1 MAAAG
6 VEVDLAAGAEAS
18 AVSEGE
24 VPAAEERVEA
34 GNVQEWD
41 EMVAEKNINDFIGRL
56 REAAGTNLA
65 SVILYGSSTVG
76 DYVPDSSDT
85 NLLCVLQDTSF
96 AQLGKLT
103 PAVASWTAQKN
114 RTPLIVGMEE
124 LRRSAD
130 VFSIELLDMQNSYR
144 VLWGEDVLS
153 TLVIPTR
160 FHRVQLEYELREKV
174 ILLRQG
180 LMAAVGNKAR
190 MWELLLRSLPAFATL
205 FRHAL
210 LELGEPATASKREA
224 VQKLAAKVG
233 FDSSSFLQL
242 LEIREHKS
250 DPKTVDVNDL
260 FSRYLKE
267 IEQVTSAVDKML
279 DSAA

>member
-1 MAAAG
+1 MI
-6 VEVDLAAGAEAS
+6 
-18 AVSEGE
+18 
-24 VPAAEERVEA
+24 
-34 GNVQEWD
+34 
-41 EMVAEKNINDFIGRL
+41 AEKNINDFVGRL
-56 REAAGTNLA
+56 RYAAGTNLT
-65 SVILYGSSTVG
+65 SVILYGSAAAG
-76 DYVPDSSDT
+76 DFVPESSDT
-85 NLLCVLQDTSF
+85 NLLCVLHETSF
-96 AQLGKLT
+96 AALRKLAS
-103 PAVASWTAQKN
+103 AVESWTKEKN
-114 RTPLIVGMEE
+114 RPPLIMGMDE

-144 VLWGEDVLS
+144 LLWGEDVLS

-160 FHRVQLEYELREKV
+160 FHRAQLEYELREKV
-174 ILLRQG
+174 IMMRQG
-180 LMAAVGNKAR
+180 LISAEASEPR

-210 LELGEPATASKREA
+210 LELGEPATVSKREA

-233 FDSSSFLQL
+233 FDPSAFLQL
-242 LEIREHKS
+242 LDVRELKS

-260 FSRYLKE
+260 FARYLKE

>member
-1 MAAAG
+1 MI
-6 VEVDLAAGAEAS
+6 
-18 AVSEGE
+18 
-24 VPAAEERVEA
+24 
-34 GNVQEWD
+34 
-41 EMVAEKNINDFIGRL
+41 AEKNINDFVGRL
-56 REAAGTNLA
+56 RYAAGTNLT
-65 SVILYGSSTVG
+65 SVILYGSAAAG
-76 DYVPDSSDT
+76 DFVPESSDT
-85 NLLCVLQDTSF
+85 NLLCVLHETSF
-96 AQLGKLT
+96 AALRKLAS
-103 PAVASWTAQKN
+103 AVESWTLEKN
-114 RTPLIVGMEE
+114 RPPLIMGMDE

-160 FHRVQLEYELREKV
+160 FHRAQLEYELREKV
-174 ILLRQG
+174 IMMRQG
-180 LMAAVGNKAR
+180 LISAEASEPR

-210 LELGEPATASKREA
+210 LELGEPATVSKREA

-233 FDSSSFLQL
+233 FDPSAFLQL
-242 LEIREHKS
+242 LDVRELKS

-260 FSRYLKE
+260 FARYLKE

>member
-1 MAAAG
+1 MI
-6 VEVDLAAGAEAS
+6 
-18 AVSEGE
+18 
-24 VPAAEERVEA
+24 P
-34 GNVQEWD
+34 
-41 EMVAEKNINDFIGRL
+41 EKSINDFVGRL
-56 REAAGTNLA
+56 RYAAGTNLT
-65 SVILYGSSTVG
+65 SVILYGSAAAG
-76 DYVPDSSDT
+76 DFVPESSDT
-85 NLLCVLQDTSF
+85 NLLCVLQETTF
-96 AQLGKLT
+96 AALRKLAS
-103 PAVASWTAQKN
+103 AVESWTLEKN
-114 RTPLIVGMEE
+114 RPPLIMGMDE

-160 FHRVQLEYELREKV
+160 FHRAQLEYELREKV
-174 ILLRQG
+174 IMMRQG
-180 LMAAVGNKAR
+180 LIAASASEAR

-210 LELGEPATASKREA
+210 LELGEPATSSKREA

-233 FDSSSFLQL
+233 FDSSAFLQL
-242 LEIREHKS
+242 LDVRELKC

-260 FSRYLKE
+260 FARYLKE

>member
-1 MAAAG
+1 
-6 VEVDLAAGAEAS
+6 
-18 AVSEGE
+18 
-24 VPAAEERVEA
+24 
-34 GNVQEWD
+34 
-41 EMVAEKNINDFIGRL
+41 
-56 REAAGTNLA
+56 
-65 SVILYGSSTVG
+65 
-76 DYVPDSSDT
+76 
-85 NLLCVLQDTSF
+85 VLQDTSF

-103 PAVASWTAQKN
+103 PAVASWTTHKN

-160 FHRVQLEYELREKV
+160 FHRIQLEYELREKV

-180 LMAAVGNKAR
+180 LMAVAGNKAR

-260 FSRYLKE
+260 FARYLKE

>member
-1 MAAAG
+1 LAVAAVALAG
-6 VEVDLAAGAEAS
+6 SVVAAPVVAARVEV
-18 AVSEGE
+18 
-24 VPAAEERVEA
+24 
-34 GNVQEWD
+34 GNVQERLL
-41 EMVAEKNINDFIGRL
+41 MVAEKNINDFVTRL

-65 SVILYGSSTVG
+65 SVILYGSAAAG
-76 DYVPDSSDT
+76 DHVPDLSDT
-85 NLLCVLQDTSF
+85 NLLCVLNETSF
-96 AQLGKLT
+96 GPLARLT
-103 PAVASWTAQKN
+103 PAIKDWCNQKN
-114 RTPLIVGMEE
+114 RTPLVMGLEE

-130 VFSIELLDMQNSYR
+130 VFSIELMDMKQRYR

-153 TLVIPTR
+153 TLIIPTR

-180 LMAAVGNKAR
+180 LIGVAGDESR

-210 LELGEPATASKREA
+210 LELGEPPTASKREA

-233 FDSSSFLQL
+233 FDSSAFLQL
-242 LEIREHKS
+242 LDIREHKQ
-250 DPKTVDVNDL
+250 DRKTANVNDV
-260 FSRYLKE
+260 FARYLME
-267 IEQVTSAVDKML
+267 IEQVTAAVDRML